1 MNVGQALPL
10 ADTWGNRGGWWI
22 AMCLVMMI
30 CMVAMMLG
38 MGHMGARSDHR
49 RPALWERFMTR
60 ETPEEILDRRFAE
73 GAISLE
79 DYELRT
85 QQLAEHD
92 PSQTAPS
99 EPQPPQAVGPT

>member
-1 MNVGQALPL
+1 MNIAQALPL
-10 ADTWGNRGGWWI
+10 AATWGTRGSWWI
-22 AMCLVMMI
+22 AMCVVMMV
-30 CMVAMMLG
+30 CMAAMMFG
-38 MGHMGARSDHR
+38 MARMGRSSEHR
-49 RPALWERFMTR
+49 RSAPWERFMPS

-73 GAISLE
+73 GAISRE

-99 EPQPPQAVGPT
+99 ELQPPPAVGPM